1 MGSTPK
7 VRLDARWNRDM
18 PVFGSTQVLPAG
30 SGWLRAMDADG
41 TYTVQSQTVGG
52 YVRVSQDDADAG
64 GLELRPG
71 GDTAAPWLPPR
82 SPGAGQPA
90 RERPPGHGR
99 HAGEP

>member
-41 TYTVQSQTVGG
+41 TYTVESQTVGG
-52 YVRVSQDDADAG
+52 YVRVAQDDADAG

-71 GDTAAPWLPPR
+71 SDTAAPWLPHR
-82 SPGAGQPA
+82 SPEAVQLVSELPAGDV
-90 RERPPGHGR
+90 G
-99 HAGEP
+99 